1 MRLPSIGTVFQIS
14 RLWGRADSTSRPF
27 RNICIFEHYTWSHK
41 WWLNQFCYLQCTRK
55 PAKEGHARTMGTQR
69 CPMETHRTDLKTAA
83 AGRRSWS
90 TLAGHASRAQRNSVG
105 VGHRSAGARTA
116 RQVSAVPN
124 LPSPFPALGAGRQAG
139 AHLARAGRG
148 APSTGETRPGGG
160 FHRCLLH
167 GGKKGGLA
175 VGPTKRGKGTKIIA
189 LAVSIESASPHETQ
203 LVEGVLG
210 HSFLDTLPARLI
222 GDKAYDSDRLGRDLA
237 ERYGIEM
244 IAPHRGERRTP
255 TQDGRPLRRY
265 RRRWR
270 VERLFAWLHHFR
282 RLVIRW
288 EYHVEN
294 FFGMVRLGCMQIL
307 LRYL

>member
-1 MRLPSIGTVFQIS
+1 
-14 RLWGRADSTSRPF
+14 
-27 RNICIFEHYTWSHK
+27 
-41 WWLNQFCYLQCTRK
+41 
-55 PAKEGHARTMGTQR
+55 MGTQR
-69 CPMETHRTDLKTAA
+69 CPMEVDRTNLAAPAA
-83 AGRRSWS
+83 ARWSRSPVARF
-90 TLAGHASRAQRNSVG
+90 AGGTQRHLVG
-105 VGHRSAGARTA
+105 VGHWSTVARAA
-116 RQVSAVPN
+116 REISAVPDP
-124 LPSPFPALGAGRQAG
+124 PSPLPAVGAGRQAG
-139 AHLARAGRG
+139 RHLARLSGGVAR
-148 APSTGETRPGGG
+148 PWKTETGGG
-160 FHRCLLH
+160 FHRRLLH

-189 LAVSIESASPHETQ
+189 LADDHSLPLAVSIESASPHESQ

-222 GDKAYDSDRLGRDLA
+222 GDKAYDSDRLDRDLA
-237 ERYGIEM
+237 DRYGIEM
-244 IAPHRGERRTP
+244 IAPHRGQRREP

-307 LRYL
+307 L

>member
-1 MRLPSIGTVFQIS
+1 M
-14 RLWGRADSTSRPF
+14 
-27 RNICIFEHYTWSHK
+27 
-41 WWLNQFCYLQCTRK
+41 
-55 PAKEGHARTMGTQR
+55 
-69 CPMETHRTDLKTAA
+69 
-83 AGRRSWS
+83 
-90 TLAGHASRAQRNSVG
+90 AGHASGAQRNPVG
-105 VGHRSAGARTA
+105 LGHRGTVARTT
-116 RQVSAVPN
+116 REISAVPD
-124 LPSPFPALGAGRQAG
+124 LPSPFPAVGAGGQTG
-139 AHLARAGRG
+139 THLAGLGRG
-148 APSTGETRPGGG
+148 VAGPRKTATGGG
-160 FHRCLLH
+160 FHRRLLH

-189 LAVSIESASPHETQ
+189 LADAHSLPLAVSIESASPHESQ

-222 GDKAYDSDRLGRDLA
+222 GDKAYDSDRLDRDLA

-307 LRYL
+307 FRYLSDQF

>member
-1 MRLPSIGTVFQIS
+1 V
-14 RLWGRADSTSRPF
+14 
-27 RNICIFEHYTWSHK
+27 
-41 WWLNQFCYLQCTRK
+41 
-55 PAKEGHARTMGTQR
+55 
-69 CPMETHRTDLKTAA
+69 
-83 AGRRSWS
+83 
-90 TLAGHASRAQRNSVG
+90 
-105 VGHRSAGARTA
+105 
-116 RQVSAVPN
+116 
-124 LPSPFPALGAGRQAG
+124 
-139 AHLARAGRG
+139 HLA
-148 APSTGETRPGGG
+148 SFGGG
-160 FHRCLLH
+160 VASPWKAATGGSFYRCLLH

-189 LAVSIESASPHETQ
+189 LADDHSLPLAISIESASPHESQ

-210 HSFLDTLPARLI
+210 QSFLDTLPARLI
-222 GDKAYDSDRLGRDLA
+222 GDKAYDSDRLDRHLA
-237 ERYGIEM
+237 ERYGIEL
-244 IAPHRGERRTP
+244 IAPHRGERREP

-307 LRYL
+307 LRQIGQQY

>member
-1 MRLPSIGTVFQIS
+1 MATHRTNVATQTTLRWPGSPLAGH
-14 RLWGRADSTSRPF
+14 TS
-27 RNICIFEHYTWSHK
+27 
-41 WWLNQFCYLQCTRK
+41 
-55 PAKEGHARTMGTQR
+55 GTQR
-69 CPMETHRTDLKTAA
+69 DFVGL
-83 AGRRSWS
+83 
-90 TLAGHASRAQRNSVG
+90 GHGGAV
-105 VGHRSAGARTA
+105 ARTA
-116 RQVSAVPN
+116 QEISAVPD
-124 LPSPFPALGAGRQAG
+124 LPSSFPAVGAGGPVG
-139 AHLARAGRG
+139 AHFACAGRG
-148 APSTGETRPGGG
+148 VTGPRETATGGG
-160 FHRCLLH
+160 FHRRLLH

-189 LAVSIESASPHETQ
+189 LADDHSLPLAVSIESASPHESQ

-210 HSFLDTLPARLI
+210 HSFLDTLPPRLI
-222 GDKAYDSDRLGRDLA
+222 GDKAYDSDRLDRDLA
-237 ERYGIEM
+237 EHYGIEM

-294 FFGMVRLGCMQIL
+294 FFGMLRLGCMQIL
-307 LRYL
+307 FRYL

>member
-1 MRLPSIGTVFQIS
+1 M
-14 RLWGRADSTSRPF
+14 A
-27 RNICIFEHYTWSHK
+27 
-41 WWLNQFCYLQCTRK
+41 
-55 PAKEGHARTMGTQR
+55 
-69 CPMETHRTDLKTAA
+69 THRTNLATHTTL
-83 AGRRSWS
+83 RWS
-90 TLAGHASRAQRNSVG
+90 GPSVAGHASGAQRNPVG
-105 VGHRSAGARTA
+105 FGDRGAVARTA
-116 RQVSAVPN
+116 PQVSSVPD
-124 LPSPFPALGAGRQAG
+124 LPSSLPAVGAGGQAG
-139 AHLARAGRG
+139 THFACPGGGVAGPRKI
-148 APSTGETRPGGG
+148 ATGGG
-160 FHRCLLH
+160 FHRRLLH

-189 LAVSIESASPHETQ
+189 LADDHSLPLAVSIESASPHESQ

-210 HSFLDTLPARLI
+210 HSFLDTLPTRLI
-222 GDKAYDSDRLGRDLA
+222 GDKAYDSDRLDRDLA

-244 IAPHRGERRTP
+244 IAPHRGQRRTP

>member
-1 MRLPSIGTVFQIS
+1 M
-14 RLWGRADSTSRPF
+14 
-27 RNICIFEHYTWSHK
+27 
-41 WWLNQFCYLQCTRK
+41 
-55 PAKEGHARTMGTQR
+55 
-69 CPMETHRTDLKTAA
+69 
-83 AGRRSWS
+83 
-90 TLAGHASRAQRNSVG
+90 AGHASSAERYSVG
-105 VGHRSAGARTA
+105 LGYRGTMAGIA
-116 RQVSAVPN
+116 QQIPAVPD
-124 LPSPFPALGAGRQAG
+124 LPPPFPAMGAGRQTG
-139 AHLARAGRG
+139 AHLACPGRG
-148 APSTGETRPGGG
+148 VTSTRGTRFGGC

-189 LAVSIESASPHETQ
+189 LADDHSLPLAVSIESASPHESQ

-210 HSFLDTLPARLI
+210 HSFLDALPARLI
-222 GDKAYDSDRLGRDLA
+222 GDKAYDSDRLDRELA
-237 ERYGIEM
+237 EHFGIEM
-244 IAPHRGERRTP
+244 IAPHRGERRMP

-307 LRYL
+307 LRHL

>member
-1 MRLPSIGTVFQIS
+1 MVAVVRGGTREPCSTGILWVLGTGAQWRELPKKYPPYQTCHRRFQQWV
-14 RLWGRADSTSRPF
+14 R
-27 RNICIFEHYTWSHK
+27 
-41 WWLNQFCYLQCTRK
+41 
-55 PAKEGHARTMGTQR
+55 EGQ
-69 CPMETHRTDLKTAA
+69 
-83 AGRRSWS
+83 AGR
-90 TLAGHASRAQRNSVG
+90 
-105 VGHRSAGARTA
+105 
-116 RQVSAVPN
+116 
-124 LPSPFPALGAGRQAG
+124 
-139 AHLARAGRG
+139 HLARTGRG
-148 APSTGETRPGGG
+148 VARPRETATGGG
-160 FHRCLLH
+160 FYRRLLH

-189 LAVSIESASPHETQ
+189 LADDHSLPLAVSIESASPHESQ

-222 GDKAYDSDRLGRDLA
+222 GDKAYDSDRLDRDLA

-244 IAPHRGERRTP
+244 IAPHRGRAPEP
-255 TQDGRPLRRY
+255 AQDGRPLRRY

-294 FFGMVRLGCMQIL
+294 FFGMVRLGSCEISLDLCEGACVTL
-307 LRYL
+307 LNLQLSARIREV

>member
-1 MRLPSIGTVFQIS
+1 VENWKWRRLSSTPPS
-14 RLWGRADSTSRPF
+14 
-27 RNICIFEHYTWSHK
+27 
-41 WWLNQFCYLQCTRK
+41 
-55 PAKEGHARTMGTQR
+55 
-69 CPMETHRTDLKTAA
+69 
-83 AGRRSWS
+83 
-90 TLAGHASRAQRNSVG
+90 
-105 VGHRSAGARTA
+105 
-116 RQVSAVPN
+116 
-124 LPSPFPALGAGRQAG
+124 
-139 AHLARAGRG
+139 RG
-148 APSTGETRPGGG
+148 QKR
-160 FHRCLLH
+160 
-167 GGKKGGLA
+167 GLA

-189 LAVSIESASPHETQ
+189 LADDHSLPLAVSIERASPHESQ

-222 GDKAYDSDRLGRDLA
+222 GDKAYDSDRLDQNLA
-237 ERYGIEM
+237 DRYGIEM
-244 IAPHRGERRTP
+244 IAPHRGQRREP

-307 LRYL
+307 LRHL

>member
-1 MRLPSIGTVFQIS
+1 
-14 RLWGRADSTSRPF
+14 
-27 RNICIFEHYTWSHK
+27 
-41 WWLNQFCYLQCTRK
+41 
-55 PAKEGHARTMGTQR
+55 MGTQR
-69 CPMETHRTDLKTAA
+69 CPMEVDRTNPAAPATGRRSRSPLARYAGGTQRNLVGFGHGSTVARTAA
-83 AGRRSWS
+83 AI
-90 TLAGHASRAQRNSVG
+90 SV
-105 VGHRSAGARTA
+105 
-116 RQVSAVPN
+116 VPD
-124 LPSPFPALGAGRQAG
+124 LPPAFPAVGAGGQTG
-139 AHLARAGRG
+139 THFARPGRG
-148 APSTGETRPGGG
+148 VARPRKIATGGG
-160 FHRCLLH
+160 LYRRFFH

-175 VGPTKRGKGTKIIA
+175 VGPTKRGKGTKIVAITDDHGLP
-189 LAVSIESASPHETQ
+189 LAVSVESASPHESQ

-210 HSFLDTLPARLI
+210 QSFLDTLPARLI
-222 GDKAYDSDRLGRDLA
+222 GDKAYDSDRLDRDLA

-244 IAPHRGERRTP
+244 IAPHRGQRRQP

-307 LRYL
+307 FRYL

>member
-1 MRLPSIGTVFQIS
+1 
-14 RLWGRADSTSRPF
+14 
-27 RNICIFEHYTWSHK
+27 
-41 WWLNQFCYLQCTRK
+41 
-55 PAKEGHARTMGTQR
+55 MGTQR
-69 CPMETHRTDLKTAA
+69 CPMETHQTDLKTAA

-175 VGPTKRGKGTKIIA
+175 VGPTNRGKGTKIIALADAHSLA

-222 GDKAYDSDRLGRDLA
+222 GDKAYDSDRLDRDLA

-307 LRYL
+307 FRYL